1 MTTYVGRDITFKI
14 NGSVVGKT
22 QEVSFEIDNGRV
34 ETKEL
39 GTDEVVERNWTQQNP
54 SGSFQ
59 LEHTSYTIIND
70 VLTAGTTKT
79 LLLEFGTI
87 PDFSLTFSAVKYGS
101 FELTFELEETVKL
114 EVSWNAET
122 VACA

>member
-14 NGSVVGKT
+14 NGVTVGKT
-22 QEVSFEIDNGRV
+22 QEVSFDIDNGRV
-34 ETKEL
+34 ESKEL

-54 SGSFQ
+54 SGSFNM
-59 LEHTSYTIIND
+59 EYTSYDIIND

-79 LLLEFGTI
+79 LLLEFGVT
-87 PDFSLTFSAVKYGS
+87 PDFSLTFSTVRYGS

-114 EVSWNAET
+114 EVGWSAET
-122 VACA
+122 VTCT